1 MLNKD
6 EVREELLSLAK
17 RNESLEMGISG
28 IHMSMKEAGN
38 GKKGYN
44 ARAEMSQRHS
54 P

>member
-17 RNESLEMGISG
+17 RNVSLEMGISG
-28 IHMSMKEAGN
+28 IHISMMEAGN
-38 GKKGYN
+38 GKQGYN
-44 ARAEMSQRHS
+44 GTAEMSQRHS